1 MGAAGRSSR
10 TETQCE
16 PSAPAAQCFP
26 WLSTGTFTMPLRG
39 ICSLP
44 IHPTPL
50 LPAGPCGAPF
60 SPLDYA
66 LRGFFCDKRPRQ
78 TKPRL
83 GRFLLWGHRV
93 VTRRSRSLQEIPMLT
108 EKYPKPCRAQRRA
121 QLWFRS
127 QPATCSCCEHPAGV
141 GSVGSQKEA
150 SLTRSLLKTTNG
162 LWGGEQG
169 VHPSLL
175 SSLADH
181 KKIDL
186 PISNAASKHPR
197 TRESEQPNRADAEN
211 KAGAWRTP
219 PPGPAHSHKPY
230 SSFSRPAAHPSLL
243 H

>member
-1 MGAAGRSSR
+1 M
-10 TETQCE
+10 
-16 PSAPAAQCFP
+16 
-26 WLSTGTFTMPLRG
+26 
-39 ICSLP
+39 
-44 IHPTPL
+44 
-50 LPAGPCGAPF
+50 
-60 SPLDYA
+60 
-66 LRGFFCDKRPRQ
+66 
-78 TKPRL
+78 
-83 GRFLLWGHRV
+83 
-93 VTRRSRSLQEIPMLT
+93 
-108 EKYPKPCRAQRRA
+108 
-121 QLWFRS
+121 
-127 QPATCSCCEHPAGV
+127 
-141 GSVGSQKEA
+141 GSQKEA